1 MNVIWLILNL
11 STTIQLAETVSV
23 AGKVGSQ
30 HGPHWKSFF
39 IEIQRQGIILALV
52 CLCKSKM
59 WKSNV
64 KNVFNHFPRW
74 SEVSLIAQS
83 LTGETHQ
90 THLRFDVSI
99 KHFSIVW
106 CFMYTVN
113 IWTGMA
119 SNNTISWYATYD
131 STVQYQ
137 NTDLFPPWTRL
148 RIADSSALL
157 DELCPYFCL
166 NPMMVHRKTCVLMYL

>member
-1 MNVIWLILNL
+1 MEELSTRRRGRTVGDRKCVSNTIRHCYVDLSSWYEFWFARICIDVNVIWLILNL

-39 IEIQRQGIILALV
+39 IEIQRQGIILASV

-90 THLRFDVSI
+90 TNLRFDVSI

-106 CFMYTVN
+106 CFM
-113 IWTGMA
+113 
-119 SNNTISWYATYD
+119 
-131 STVQYQ
+131 
-137 NTDLFPPWTRL
+137 
-148 RIADSSALL
+148 
-157 DELCPYFCL
+157 
-166 NPMMVHRKTCVLMYL
+166 

>member
-1 MNVIWLILNL
+1 MEELWTRRRGRTVGRLGTENACLTLLCWFIVMIWVLVCKNMYRCERYLTHFESFYHNPI
-11 STTIQLAETVSV
+11 SRD
-23 AGKVGSQ
+23 GFGCSQ

-39 IEIQRQGIILALV
+39 IEIQRQGIILASV

-90 THLRFDVSI
+90 TNLRFDVSI

-106 CFMYTVN
+106 CFM
-113 IWTGMA
+113 
-119 SNNTISWYATYD
+119 
-131 STVQYQ
+131 
-137 NTDLFPPWTRL
+137 
-148 RIADSSALL
+148 
-157 DELCPYFCL
+157 
-166 NPMMVHRKTCVLMYL
+166 

>member
-1 MNVIWLILNL
+1 MEELSTRRRGRTVGDRKCVSMLIYRHDMSSGLLVMIWVLVCKNMYRCERWLILNL

-39 IEIQRQGIILALV
+39 IEIQRQGIILASV

-90 THLRFDVSI
+90 TNLRFDVSI

-106 CFMYTVN
+106 CFM
-113 IWTGMA
+113 
-119 SNNTISWYATYD
+119 
-131 STVQYQ
+131 
-137 NTDLFPPWTRL
+137 
-148 RIADSSALL
+148 
-157 DELCPYFCL
+157 
-166 NPMMVHRKTCVLMYL
+166 

>member
-1 MNVIWLILNL
+1 MEELSTRRRGRTVGDRKCVSNTVMLIYRHDMSSGLQEYVSMWTGERWLILNL

-39 IEIQRQGIILALV
+39 IEIQRQGIILASV

-90 THLRFDVSI
+90 TNLRFDVSI

-106 CFMYTVN
+106 CFM
-113 IWTGMA
+113 
-119 SNNTISWYATYD
+119 
-131 STVQYQ
+131 
-137 NTDLFPPWTRL
+137 
-148 RIADSSALL
+148 
-157 DELCPYFCL
+157 
-166 NPMMVHRKTCVLMYL
+166 